1 MNEKEKLERE
11 LGGLRSDRKKVV
23 ERMDSYIQVE
33 NMGQYTILPLP
44 KKEETFTKRDLVVGA
59 VAFGAGY
66 LLADM
71 KKKKKDSGEEDTSAI
86 DEIIDEVQRDMKG
99 EEQESEEQ

>member
-1 MNEKEKLERE
+1 MKTKIERE

-33 NMGQYTILPLP
+33 HMGQYTVIPLTQ
-44 KKEETFTKRDLVVGA
+44 KEKEEFTKRDLVVGA

-66 LLADM
+66 IAGNSD
-71 KKKKKDSGEEDTSAI
+71 KKKKEPEKEKSLM
-86 DEIIDEVQRDMKG
+86 DEIAEDIEKDK
-99 EEQESEEQ
+99 ESEEQ